1 MSNKWTIEQ
10 KKKLSEWTMDNYGD
24 NDKIYDRVN
33 AILAKQDFTNE
44 DLNYLRSLPGFS
56 KVESQ
61 IVPVSKSSLAKKLAS
76 EYFSIDE
83 VPKAYL
89 ADMKK
94 EGLTDADIE
103 EAFTQGY

>member
-1 MSNKWTIEQ
+1 M
-10 KKKLSEWTMDNYGD
+10 SEWTDEQRIKLAD
-24 NDKIYDRVN
+24 WAEQQDIANDKVIN
-33 AILAKQDFTNE
+33 KMLTKTDFTNE
-44 DLNYLRSLPGFS
+44 DLDYLRSLPGFS

-76 EYFSIDE
+76 EYSSIDE
-83 VPKAYL
+83 VPKVYL

>member
-1 MSNKWTIEQ
+1 MSVWTDEQ
-10 KKKLSEWTMDNYGD
+10 RGKLLDWAASVRLDD
-24 NDKIYDRVN
+24 DKGIK

-76 EYFSIDE
+76 EYSSIDE

>member
-1 MSNKWTIEQ
+1 MSNNKWTAEQ
-10 KKKLSEWTMDNYGD
+10 RTKLYDWAKQKGFRTDDGIQ
-24 NDKIYDRVN
+24 KI
-33 AILAKQDFTNE
+33 LKKQDFTNE

-76 EYFSIDE
+76 EYSSIDE